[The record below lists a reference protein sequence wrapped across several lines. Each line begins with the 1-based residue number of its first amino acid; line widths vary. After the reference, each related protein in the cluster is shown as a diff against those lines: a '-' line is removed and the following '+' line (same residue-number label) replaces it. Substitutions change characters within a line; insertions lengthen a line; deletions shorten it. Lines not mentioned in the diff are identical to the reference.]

1 MSLGVATVLIGGAI
15 GLALA
20 VFGARMLVTGRAP
33 SPTTRVFRE
42 VRDAAM
48 YHLLFGLALI
58 VLAVGTSVPGGG
70 VPAIASAVIAVSL
83 VGVAVIKHRPRGRK
97 TADHE

>member
-1 MSLGVATVLIGGAI
+1 MSLGVATALIGGAI

-20 VFGARMLVTGRAP
+20 IFGARMLATGRAP
-33 SPTTRVFRE
+33 SPTARAFRD
-42 VRDAAM
+42 VRDAGM

-58 VLAVGTSVPGGG
+58 VLAVGTSLPGG
-70 VPAIASAVIAVSL
+70 VPAIASAVIALSM